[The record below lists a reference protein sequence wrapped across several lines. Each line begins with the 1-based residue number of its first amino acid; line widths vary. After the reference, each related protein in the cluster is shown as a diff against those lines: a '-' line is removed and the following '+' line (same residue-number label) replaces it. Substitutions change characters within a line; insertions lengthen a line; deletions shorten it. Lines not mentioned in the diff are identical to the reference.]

1 MKATSYGSAFS
12 GDCDNYSSLAGGS
25 RRGGAAPRE
34 ESVFGSGL
42 SYGLFAS
49 IQDYFSESTPGVNAN

>member
-12 GDCDNYSSLAGGS
+12 GDFDNYSSLAGGS
-25 RRGGAAPRE
+25 WGEGGAAPRQ

-49 IQDYFSESTPGVNAN
+49 IPGLLL